1 MFKRLRDIV
10 STILLSGI
18 AVAIAFLFVV
28 PAASTLTNLKE
39 PGSLSD
45 PLHLRLAEAPS
56 VILARNG
63 STLYTI
69 GSGQFVQP
77 VKLSQVPK
85 MVVNAVLD
93 VEDHAFYVH
102 GALDLKSI
110 VRALVADSSGNQG
123 LQGGSTITQQLVKNA
138 ILTPQRTLSRKIHE
152 AVLAYRLFGQLSRTQ
167 ILQDYLNTIYF
178 GEGAYGIQ
186 AASLTYF
193 QKPVWQIDPAQ
204 AALLAVLIEDP
215 SGLNPYYHPKTA
227 LFRRNLALTQMQTY
241 GDLTASQVAQYS
253 KDPLPTKVTRP
264 TLTAPSG
271 FVGEVEYRL
280 LHDSNYSFLGSTPAQ
295 RLANLQQGGYKI
307 YTGLDPTMQSYAK
320 QAVLLRS
327 PNTQG
332 KVSAALVSV
341 DPSNGEIRAY
351 VSGNPLGGAGGYD
364 VVSGRGGTGRQPGS
378 TFKIFTLMAAL
389 QQGYSPNDTIDGTAP
404 CKFVIPGVTQ
414 GTYVAHNAEPGL
426 GVVSLNKAT
435 ADSINCAYI
444 RLGVKVG
451 LKNVVTMA
459 HLLGVHSYVPAI
471 PSMVIGSIDVTPLEM
486 VGAYATIDN
495 LGIYHRPVFVTKIK
509 NSSGSVVYKA
519 DEVGVRVLSPQ
530 ICEVAI
536 SVFKQVIAYGTG
548 TGAAIGRPAA
558 GKTGTTDRYTDGWFD
573 GFTPQLATSVWMG
586 DPSGAIPMMPP
597 LTPQDVYGGTYPA
610 SIWQYYMYHALAPYP
625 ALNFPPP
632 PPGSIAPG
640 KFLVPVDSPG
650 SITSPTSTTTT
661 TTATTSATTTTVAP
675 TPSAPTPSATAAS
688 PETTPGTTSTTT
700 STTASTTTTTAP
712 PTTTSTSLPIP

>member
-1 MFKRLRDIV
+1 MLRQLRDIAY
-10 STILLSGI
+10 TILLSG
-18 AVAIAFLFVV
+18 VALALAFIFVV
-28 PAASTLTNLKE
+28 PAASTLSNLKE
-39 PGSLSD
+39 PGTLST
-45 PLHLRLAEAPS
+45 PLQLRLAQAPS
-56 VILARNG
+56 VIVARDG

-69 GSGQFVQP
+69 GNGQFVQP
-77 VKLSQVPK
+77 VKLSQIPK
-85 MVVNAVLD
+85 MVINAVLD
-93 VEDHAFYVH
+93 VEDHAFYIH
-102 GALDLKSI
+102 GALDFKSI
-110 VRALVADSSGNQG
+110 VRALVADASGSQG

-152 AVLAYRLFGQLSRTQ
+152 AILAYRLFGQLSRDQ

-215 SGLNPYYHPKTA
+215 SGLNPYYHPQTA
-227 LFRRNLALTQMQTY
+227 MFRRNLALTQMATY
-241 GDLTASQVAQYS
+241 GDLTASEVAQYS
-253 KDPLPTKVTRP
+253 KEPLPTTVNRP

-295 RLANLQQGGYKI
+295 RLTNLEQGGYKI

-320 QAVLLRS
+320 EAVALRA

-341 DPSNGEIRAY
+341 DPTNGEIRSY
-351 VSGNPLGGAGGYD
+351 ISGNPLGGAGGYD

-389 QQGYSPNDTIDGTAP
+389 QQGYSPKDTIDGTAP

-451 LKNVVTMA
+451 LNNVVTMA

-486 VGAYATIDN
+486 VSAYATIDD
-495 LGIYHRPVFVTKIK
+495 LGVYHRPVFVTKIE
-509 NSSGSVVYKA
+509 SPSGGVLYRA
-519 DEVGVRVLSPQ
+519 NEVGVRVLSPQ
-530 ICEVAI
+530 LCEVAI

-558 GKTGTTDRYTDGWFD
+558 GKTGTTDNYTDGWFD
-573 GFTPQLATSVWMG
+573 GFTPQLTTSVWMG
-586 DPSGAIPMMPP
+586 DPSGAVPMRPP
-597 LTPQDVYGGTYPA
+597 LTPEDVFGGTYPA
-610 SIWQYYMYHALAPYP
+610 SIWQYFMYHALAPYP
-625 ALNFPPP
+625 ALNFPSP

-640 KFLVPVDSPG
+640 KFIVPIDSPG
-650 SITSPTSTTTT
+650 SITSPTTTTTAPTPAATTSTT
-661 TTATTSATTTTVAP
+661 TTATSTSATTTSTSATTTT
-675 TPSAPTPSATAAS
+675 
-688 PETTPGTTSTTT
+688 TS
-700 STTASTTTTTAP
+700 STTTTTAGS
-712 PTTTSTSLPIP
+712 TSTS

>member
-1 MFKRLRDIV
+1 MLRQLRNIA

-18 AVAIAFLFVV
+18 ALALAFIFVV
-28 PAASTLTNLKE
+28 PAASTLSNLEE
-39 PGSLSD
+39 PGTLST
-45 PLHLRLAEAPS
+45 PLQLHLAQAPS
-56 VILARNG
+56 VIVARDG

-69 GSGQFVQP
+69 GNGQFVQP

-85 MVVNAVLD
+85 MVINAVLD
-93 VEDHAFYVH
+93 VEDHAFYIH
-102 GALDLKSI
+102 GALDFKSI
-110 VRALVADSSGNQG
+110 VRALVADASGSQG

-152 AVLAYRLFGQLSRTQ
+152 AVLAYRLFGQLSRDQ

-227 LFRRNLALTQMQTY
+227 MFRRNLALTQMETY
-241 GDLTASQVAQYS
+241 GDLTASEVVQYS
-253 KDPLPTKVTRP
+253 KEPLPTTVNRP
-264 TLTAPSG
+264 TLTSPSG

-280 LHDSNYSFLGSTPAQ
+280 LHDSNYSFLGGTPAE
-295 RLANLQQGGYKI
+295 RLASLEQGGYKI
-307 YTGLDPTMQSYAK
+307 YTGLDPTMQSYAE
-320 QAVLLRS
+320 QAVALRT

-341 DPSNGEIRAY
+341 DPTNGEIRSY

-451 LKNVVTMA
+451 LNNVVTMA
-459 HLLGVHSYVPAI
+459 HLLGVHTYIPAI
-471 PSMVIGSIDVTPLEM
+471 PSMVIGSVDVTPLEM
-486 VGAYATIDN
+486 VSAYATIDD
-495 LGIYHRPVFVTKIK
+495 LGIYHRPIFVTKIE
-509 NSSGSVVYKA
+509 NPSGSVVYRA
-519 DEVGVRVLSPQ
+519 NEVGVRVLSPQ
-530 ICEVAI
+530 LCEVAI

-558 GKTGTTDRYTDGWFD
+558 GKTGTTDNYTDGWFD
-573 GFTPQLATSVWMG
+573 GFTPQLTTSVWMG
-586 DPSGAIPMMPP
+586 DPSGAVPMRPP
-597 LTPQDVYGGTYPA
+597 LTPEDVFGGTYPA

-632 PPGSIAPG
+632 PSCSITPG
-640 KFLVPVDSPG
+640 KFIVPIDSPG
-650 SITSPTSTTTT
+650 SITSPTTSTTTPPSTTTT
-661 TTATTSATTTTVAP
+661 TSPSTATATP
-675 TPSAPTPSATAAS
+675 PAT
-688 PETTPGTTSTTT
+688 
-700 STTASTTTTTAP
+700 
-712 PTTTSTSLPIP
+712 PTTTSTSSATTTTGSTSTS